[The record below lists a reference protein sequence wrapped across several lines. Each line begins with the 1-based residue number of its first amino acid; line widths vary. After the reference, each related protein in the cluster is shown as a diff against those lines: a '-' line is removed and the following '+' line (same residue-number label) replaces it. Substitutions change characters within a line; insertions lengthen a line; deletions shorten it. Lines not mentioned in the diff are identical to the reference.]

1 MPPMRLIGREELN
14 KFTKKHSDAKSWVG
28 AWVSEVEEAQWGN
41 PQDIKE
47 RYRSASL
54 LANNTVIFNVKGNKY
69 RLEVQIGYRTATVIV
84 KWIGTHAEYNK
95 RHR

>member
-1 MPPMRLIGREELN
+1 MKLIGREELN
-14 KFTKKHSDAKSWVG
+14 KFTKKHSDAKGWVG
-28 AWVSEVEEAQWGN
+28 AWVSEVESAQWGN

-47 RYRSASL
+47 RYRSASF
-54 LANNTVIFNVKGNKY
+54 LANNTVIFNVKGKNY
-69 RLEVQIGYRTATVIV
+69 RLEVQVGYRSTTVIV